1 MPAVG
6 EESGIPFGNYT
17 LLRRIAR
24 GGMAEVFVARQ
35 KGIDGFDRLV
45 AIKRILPHLLDD
57 QSFVGMFQ
65 EEARLAAR
73 LSHPNIIHIYDFG
86 KVEEHFFI
94 AMEFVHGLHAGDL
107 IRLAGEELMPMALVA
122 RIGADACAGLHYAHN
137 RRDPQGTP
145 LQLVHRDVSPP
156 NLLVSYDG
164 VVKIVDFGIAKAVNS
179 IEQTR
184 PGVVKGKYAFM
195 SPEQTMGRGLDGRSD
210 VFSLAI
216 VLWELLSGKPAV
228 TRTDQILAMQT
239 LRDGKVGAIE
249 EARESIPQD
258 LARAFENALRKNPKK
273 RSSARE
279 FGNALES
286 FIQSSDGIATSMV
299 LGAWL
304 TQRVPPEQV
313 LRNDKNVL
321 GTRPATMATSHVLD
335 PRALDPHILDP
346 MGMDHQVTKIQEVSG
361 ALRAQLAAETKLV
374 SIADSVVIDED
385 ALTGSRAPLDPTS
398 AEETEHVLQTSE
410 LVELGFEDERGNK
423 KTGARK
429 LPTSRETLDAIEPS
443 PPRRGGLRIAALL
456 ALGATAL
463 LGIDWW
469 RNSSQAQHSVVGDA
483 GHVPTPPM
491 LVTPLLDAS
500 AAHDAA
506 PRTAHDAAPSPTL
519 PPLAIDA
526 GIADATVRRPKPP
539 HKKKTKQKKTK
550 QKKPDNKELG
560 RLTVR
565 TSPYSVVYHR
575 GKRLGT
581 TPMANL
587 ALAPGRYRL
596 VFKNPKFGKRSK
608 SVVIRAGRTTKIDFA
623 LDD

>member
-137 RRDPQGTP
+137 RLDPQGTP

-184 PGVVKGKYAFM
+184 PGVVKGKYAYM

-239 LRDGKVGAIE
+239 LRDGKVGAIDQ
-249 EARESIPQD
+249 ARVGIPRS
-258 LARAFENALRKNPKK
+258 LSRAFENALLKNPKK

-279 FGNALES
+279 FGAALES
-286 FIQSSDGIATSMV
+286 FIQSSSTIATSIE

-304 TQRVPPEQV
+304 TERVPPEEV
-313 LRNDKNVL
+313 LRKDNTGL
-321 GTRPATMATSHVLD
+321 GTRPATMATSHVAD
-335 PRALDPHILDP
+335 TH
-346 MGMDHQVTKIQEVSG
+346 VTKVLEVSG
-361 ALRAQLAAETKLV
+361 AVRAALVGETKMV
-374 SIADSVVIDED
+374 SSADSIVIDED
-385 ALTGSRAPLDPTS
+385 ALTSSKAALDPT
-398 AEETEHVLQTSE
+398 HE
-410 LVELGFEDERGNK
+410 LALLDVSEDEEDLR
-423 KTGARK
+423 KTGVRT
-429 LPTSRETLDAIEPS
+429 LPTRSSQLAGDTKAAPNAT
-443 PPRRGGLRIAALL
+443 PPVPFAAVTQPHTRGLWIAALL
-456 ALGATAL
+456 AVGAAGL
-463 LGIDWW
+463 FGFDYW
-469 RNSSQAQHSVVGDA
+469 RTSLRAQLVPTYDA
-483 GHVPTPPM
+483 GETTFTPPM
-491 LVTPLLDAS
+491 VVTPLLDAAPI
-500 AAHDAA
+500 AAVDAT
-506 PRTAHDAAPSPTL
+506 RF
-519 PPLAIDA
+519 DA
-526 GIADATVRRPKPP
+526 GIVAVPAPRAHKSKPRPKPT
-539 HKKKTKQKKTK
+539 KKK
-550 QKKPDNKELG
+550 LG

-581 TPMANL
+581 TPMANV
-587 ALAPGRYRL
+587 ALSPGRYRL
-596 VFKNPKFGKRSK
+596 TFKNPKHGRVKRT
-608 SVVIRAGRTTKIDFA
+608 VVIRPGRTTKIDFA